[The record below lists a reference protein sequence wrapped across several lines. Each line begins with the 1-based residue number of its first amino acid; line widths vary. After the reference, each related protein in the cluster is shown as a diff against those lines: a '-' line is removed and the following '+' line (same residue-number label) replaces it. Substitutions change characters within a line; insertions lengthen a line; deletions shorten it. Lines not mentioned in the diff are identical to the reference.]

1 MSNKE
6 KEEYASEKFNTMSL
20 LEAYNS
26 ITRGQDAEFA
36 EEYEQKGKGNE
47 SESVSGALN
56 YTYSQ
61 VMDSY
66 REGTV
71 DADIEGP
78 KNDGRVKNSEI
89 E

>member
-1 MSNKE
+1 MMSSRE
-6 KEEYASEKFNTMSL
+6 KEEYANEKFNTRSL

-26 ITRGQDAEFA
+26 ITGDQDTEFA
-36 EEYEQKGKGNE
+36 EEYEQNKNQDQDL
-47 SESVSGALN
+47 SGALN

-71 DADIEGP
+71 DADIAGP
-78 KNDGRVKNSEI
+78 KNAKNNKSD
-89 E
+89 

>member
-1 MSNKE
+1 MGGKE
-6 KEEYASEKFNTMSL
+6 REEYAGEKFNTRSL

-26 ITRGQDAEFA
+26 ITRDQDTEFA
-36 EEYEQKGKGNE
+36 EEYEKDNDGE
-47 SESVSGALN
+47 EVSDALN

-71 DADIEGP
+71 DADVEGP
-78 KNDGRVKNSEI
+78 RNEGNNKS
-89 E
+89 